1 MRAASAPPPEFE
13 LLDETAA
20 WALRG
25 LSDGVDE
32 DRNPKLPTSEGF
44 RDLVDDAEED
54 GGVEVVMEK
63 EVAAAAAMIVKWKA
77 DKSKCYRERGI
88 RGRKCDMESSFL

>member
-1 MRAASAPPPEFE
+1 M
-13 LLDETAA
+13 
-20 WALRG
+20 
-25 LSDGVDE
+25 
-32 DRNPKLPTSEGF
+32 
-44 RDLVDDAEED
+44 VDDAEED